1 MQRGTCLYQENRN
14 SDAMIGELT
23 RSPILFSIVIMSHIR
38 PVKPQFLSTILC
50 GLITRHRVTYGES
63 RPLGKEKRMDSKIE
77 EVLNDIAKEIYGK
90 VYDDLR
96 AVEQDEVYCIAEDS
110 GLV

>member
-1 MQRGTCLYQENRN
+1 
-14 SDAMIGELT
+14 MI
-23 RSPILFSIVIMSHIR
+23 I
-38 PVKPQFLSTILC
+38 
-50 GLITRHRVTYGES
+50 TYGEN

-77 EVLNDIAKEIYGK
+77 KVLNDIAKEIYGK

-96 AVEQDEVYCIAEDS
+96 SVEQDEVYCIAEDS

>member
-1 MQRGTCLYQENRN
+1 MPTSVPSTAQ
-14 SDAMIGELT
+14 S
-23 RSPILFSIVIMSHIR
+23 
-38 PVKPQFLSTILC
+38 LSTILC
-50 GLITRHRVTYGES
+50 GLIARHRVTYGEN
-63 RPLGKEKRMDSKIE
+63 RALGKEKRMQNKE

-96 AVEQDEVYCIAEDS
+96 SVEQDEVYCIAEDS

>member
-1 MQRGTCLYQENRN
+1 
-14 SDAMIGELT
+14 
-23 RSPILFSIVIMSHIR
+23 
-38 PVKPQFLSTILC
+38 
-50 GLITRHRVTYGES
+50 
-63 RPLGKEKRMDSKIE
+63 MDSKIE

-96 AVEQDEVYCIAEDS
+96 SVEQDEVYCIAEDS

>member
-1 MQRGTCLYQENRN
+1 
-14 SDAMIGELT
+14 MI
-23 RSPILFSIVIMSHIR
+23 I
-38 PVKPQFLSTILC
+38 
-50 GLITRHRVTYGES
+50 TYGEN

-96 AVEQDEVYCIAEDS
+96 SVEQDEVYCIAEDS